1 MAGSHSSEEQETSL
15 QTILESL
22 EDIQVTLR
30 QVLGKTVK
38 LRTEIMEVKAND
50 RELKKLKGSIEK
62 NIYWTTKIWL

>member
-22 EDIQVTLR
+22 DDIQVTLR
-30 QVLGKTVK
+30 QALGKTVK

-50 RELKKLKGSIEK
+50 REQKKLKGSIEK
-62 NIYWTTKIWL
+62 KVY